1 MYTLDF
7 WNLPGILALISGF
20 LVVGQLILTLFH
32 GGIDT
37 DLDVDGDGFGDFD
50 LGAILSPKGILHFV
64 FGASWYLVLIQP
76 YRPDRNWFAYD
87 WFIAIGVGVLV
98 SFFVVL
104 LYWSLSK
111 LACEKKK
118 EQGEELVGRSV
129 SIYLNSGGGNYDAT
143 VVSSGMT
150 TIIQVKSVSGK
161 TDYRTG
167 EWVELVKYENGI
179 YFIN

>member
-98 SFFVVL
+98 SFLVVL
-104 LYWSLSK
+104 LYW
-111 LACEKKK
+111 A
-118 EQGEELVGRSV
+118 LVSWPVRRRKNKV
-129 SIYLNSGGGNYDAT
+129 RN
-143 VVSSGMT
+143 
-150 TIIQVKSVSGK
+150 
-161 TDYRTG
+161 
-167 EWVELVKYENGI
+167 
-179 YFIN
+179 